1 MSFSWITNSWGGP
14 ANPTDFYPGAAA
26 FTRGPSSAVVTASFP
41 DRPLQTQQIPQGKT
55 RSFDY
60 QIPSSLLLKD
70 MAANKTPLAIQRGG
84 YAGLPPTVEPI
95 LHANSL
101 DVSSGYYNHLGSNIR
116 GPILLGTYGPL

>member
-14 ANPTDFYPGAAA
+14 ATPTDFYPGAAA
-26 FTRGPSSAVVTASFP
+26 LTRGPSSAVVTASFP
-41 DRPLQTQQIPQGKT
+41 DRPLQTQQIPQFKT
-55 RSFDY
+55 NSFNY
-60 QIPSSLLLKD
+60 EVPSSLLLKD

-95 LHANSL
+95 LHASSL
-101 DVSSGYYNHLGSNIR
+101 NVSANYYSKLGSNIR